1 MTAGAMTRPDD
12 ERMHLR
18 TRVHIPATA
27 AVPAVVLLLLA
38 VACGGC
44 GEESRVAE
52 TVELPEDLP
61 DQELFDTTIY
71 DSREGVRRWRLD
83 SERLARW
90 HDQDEA
96 QLYGVHMHFYRADTL
111 FSTLTSERG
120 RANMKT
126 NDLFTWGDV
135 VVVTRDGRRLETE
148 ELYYE
153 DRSGL
158 IHNDV
163 FNRFTRDD
171 DVMTG
176 IGMEATPELDYFELK
191 QSVEATVREPDP
203 AGEGG
208 RP

>member
-1 MTAGAMTRPDD
+1 MTPNI
-12 ERMHLR
+12 R
-18 TRVHIPATA
+18 TAHRRTLCVA
-27 AVPAVVLLLLA
+27 ALLLLFA
-38 VACGGC
+38 AGC
-44 GEESRVAE
+44 GEDSRVAE
-52 TVELPEDLP
+52 TTDPPADMP
-61 DQELFDTTIY
+61 DQELFDTSIY

-83 SERLARW
+83 SDRLARW
-90 HDQDEA
+90 HDRDEA
-96 QLYGVHMHFYRADTL
+96 QLYEVHMEFYRADTL

-120 RANMKT
+120 RANQKT
-126 NDLFTWGDV
+126 NDLFTWGNV

-153 DRSGL
+153 ERTGL

-163 FNRFTRDD
+163 FNRFTRGV

-191 QSVEATVREPDP
+191 ESVEATVVEQGAAD
-203 AGEGG
+203 EEG